1 MLGAMYEV
9 RTISYVVLSAV
20 AIKVKNERFQAA
32 VAIFA
37 AIFEL
42 LVIFKSYLTVPSL
55 S

>member
-9 RTISYVVLSAV
+9 RTISYVILNAV
-20 AIKVKNERFQAA
+20 AIKAKNERFHAA

-37 AIFEL
+37 AGFEML
-42 LVIFKSYLTVPSL
+42 LIFKSYLPSL

>member
-9 RTISYVVLSAV
+9 RTISYVCLECRRHQAKERAIPSA
-20 AIKVKNERFQAA
+20 F
-32 VAIFA
+32 AIFA

-42 LVIFKSYLTVPSL
+42 LLIFKSYLTVPSL